1 MTLPELSSKWMRNKN
16 ELGFSGRVVFE
27 KESMSVIIDKAQR
40 KYVKAI
46 KELAGKILIEGI
58 KVMSEAFSFSVA
70 SKDATSEGDK
80 VKSFLENRKVY
91 LLNLLLDKG
100 YTAFAH
106 AVSQDAMILKLKY
119 DLCTISCTEKGWT
132 KWDGAILTADGWL
145 YPDGRICNEPLAQLL
160 SGTSSNAQIVA

>member
-27 KESMSVIIDKAQR
+27 KDSMSVIIDKAQR

-106 AVSQDAMILKLKY
+106 AVSQDAMILKLQY
-119 DLCTISCTEKGWT
+119 DLSSLSCTEKGWA
-132 KWDGAILTADGWL
+132 KWDGAVLTADGWL
-145 YPDGRICNEPLAQLL
+145 YPDGRICNDPLVQLL
-160 SGTSSNAQIVA
+160 SGASSDAQIVA

>member
-1 MTLPELSSKWMRNKN
+1 MTLPELSSKWMRNKT

-27 KESMSVIIDKAQR
+27 KDSMSVIIDKAQR

-80 VKSFLENRKVY
+80 VKSFVENRKVY
-91 LLNLLLDKG
+91 LLNLLL
-100 YTAFAH
+100 
-106 AVSQDAMILKLKY
+106 
-119 DLCTISCTEKGWT
+119 E
-132 KWDGAILTADGWL
+132 
-145 YPDGRICNEPLAQLL
+145 
-160 SGTSSNAQIVA
+160 

>member
-1 MTLPELSSKWMRNKN
+1 MSLPELSSKWMRNKN

-27 KESMSVIIDKAQR
+27 KDSMSVIIDHAQR

-70 SKDATSEGDK
+70 SKDADTEGDK
-80 VKSFLENRKVY
+80 VKIFLENRKVY

-100 YTAFAH
+100 YAAFAY
-106 AVSQDAMILKLKY
+106 AVNQDAMILKLQY
-119 DLCTISCTEKGWT
+119 DLSTLSCTEKGWT
-132 KWDGAILTADGWL
+132 KWDGAVLTADGWL

-160 SGTSSNAQIVA
+160 SGIANDAQIVA

>member
-1 MTLPELSSKWMRNKN
+1 MTLPELSSKWMRNKK

-27 KESMSVIIDKAQR
+27 KDSMSVIIDKAQR

-106 AVSQDAMILKLKY
+106 AVSQDAMILKLQY
-119 DLCTISCTEKGWT
+119 DLCSISCTEKGWT
-132 KWDGAILTADGWL
+132 KWDGAVLTADGWL

-160 SGTSSNAQIVA
+160 SGISSDAQIVA